1 MTSLLNR
8 KAVRSEALRA
18 PRARAHGFTRV
29 SKSFLDKI
37 EAHVAELVA
46 AEVHR
51 HPSIGKTLR

>member
-8 KAVRSEALRA
+8 KAVRNEALRA
-18 PRARAHGFTRV
+18 SHARGFTRV

>member
-8 KAVRSEALRA
+8 KAVRNEALRA
-18 PRARAHGFTRV
+18 SSARGFTRV
-29 SKSFLDKI
+29 SKSFLDKL
-37 EAHVAELVA
+37 EAHVVELVA